1 MMKIS
6 QGKTPG
12 LIFFA
17 IEIKKDRKNKWPLGE
32 ALVFRKF
39 SILKQEPKKG
49 AKKGAE
55 KEPNREEEGRLGSKE
70 KKEVKK

>member
-17 IEIKKDRKNKWPLGE
+17 KYVRQ
-32 ALVFRKF
+32 R
-39 SILKQEPKKG
+39 SKKG
-49 AKKGAE
+49 QKKINGLWA
-55 KEPNREEEGRLGSKE
+55 RR
-70 KKEVKK
+70 

>member
-17 IEIKKDRKNKWPLGE
+17 KYVRQRSKKGQKKNKWPLGE

-39 SILKQEPKKG
+39 SILKQIQKME
-49 AKKGAE
+49 AF
-55 KEPNREEEGRLGSKE
+55 
-70 KKEVKK
+70 